1 MSEMKNA
8 VGAGTGRS
16 GDDLCAGNSVR
27 EFKIWADV
35 LNYGKKILKNAGIV
49 EADLDAWYLF
59 EQSFGISRA
68 QYFLCARE
76 NIVGSTAQKMTAQE
90 QTGNSLESKNA
101 LDCVE
106 LWLKEKLSAYENA
119 LKKRVAR
126 IPLQQII
133 GQQEFMGL
141 SFFVNEHVLIPRQ
154 DTETLVELV
163 LQEQKDKD
171 ISILDMCTGS
181 GCIAVSL
188 KKLGGYAHVEGADI
202 SEESLKVAKRNSEEI
217 LENNDV
223 NNDAVSSRTE
233 QIQNCTNLT
242 NNQNKQ
248 NNSAKRKIS
257 EASKLSQAGVT
268 FRHSDMFSN
277 FPETE
282 QFDVIV
288 SNPPYIPSA
297 VIEELEPEVR
307 DHEPRG
313 ALDGT
318 ADGLYFYRILAE
330 ECAKHLTPGGH
341 VYFETGYD
349 QGAAVKELLD
359 IHGFK
364 DTRVIQDLAGKDRV
378 VCGAWQTAGRMRRFY
393 RCLTVWMTC
402 YGITKS

>member
-1 MSEMKNA
+1 MSEMKSA
-8 VGAGTGRS
+8 VGAGTDRS
-16 GDDLCAGNSVR
+16 GDDLCVENSVR

-35 LNYGKKILKNAGIV
+35 LNYGKKILKNAGIA

-59 EQSFGISRA
+59 EQIFGISRA

-76 NIVGSTAQKMTAQE
+76 NIVGSTAQKIAVQE
-90 QTGNSLESKNA
+90 QHGDLLESGNA
-101 LDCVE
+101 LECAE
-106 LWLKEKLSAYENA
+106 LWLKEKLSAYEHA
-119 LKKRVAR
+119 LKKRAAR

-223 NNDAVSSRTE
+223 NNDAVNSRTE

-248 NNSAKRKIS
+248 DNSEERMVS
-257 EASKLSQAGVT
+257 EVRRVSQTGVT
-268 FRHSDMFSN
+268 FRRSDMFSS
-277 FPETE
+277 FRGTE

-341 VYFETGYD
+341 VYFEIGYD

-364 DTRVIQDLAGKDRV
+364 DTRVIQDLTGKDRV
-378 VCGAWQTAGRMRRFY
+378 VCGAWQTAG
-393 RCLTVWMTC
+393 V
-402 YGITKS
+402 

>member
-1 MSEMKNA
+1 MSEMKSA
-8 VGAGTGRS
+8 VGAGMDRS

-76 NIVGSTAQKMTAQE
+76 NIVGSTAQKIAVQE
-90 QTGNSLESKNA
+90 QHGDLLESGNA
-101 LDCVE
+101 LECAE

-119 LKKRVAR
+119 LKKRAAR

-202 SEESLKVAKRNSEEI
+202 SEEALKVAKRNSEEI

-223 NNDAVSSRTE
+223 NNDAVNSRTE

-248 NNSAKRKIS
+248 DNSEERMVS
-257 EASKLSQAGVT
+257 EVRRASQTGVT
-268 FRHSDMFSN
+268 FRHSDMFSS
-277 FPETE
+277 FRETE
-282 QFDVIV
+282 QFNVIV

-341 VYFETGYD
+341 VYFEIGYD

-364 DTRVIQDLAGKDRV
+364 DTRVIQDLKGKDRV
-378 VCGAWQTAGRMRRFY
+378 VCGTWQTTG
-393 RCLTVWMTC
+393 V
-402 YGITKS
+402 

>member
-1 MSEMKNA
+1 MSEMKSA
-8 VGAGTGRS
+8 VGAGTDRS
-16 GDDLCAGNSVR
+16 GDDLCVENSVR

-59 EQSFGISRA
+59 GQIFGISRA

-76 NIVGSTAQKMTAQE
+76 NIAGNTAQKMAAQE

-106 LWLKEKLSAYENA
+106 LWLKEKLSAYENT
-119 LKKRVAR
+119 LEKRASRV
-126 IPLQQII
+126 PLQQIL

-141 SFFVNEHVLIPRQ
+141 TFFVNEHVLIPRQ

-163 LQEQKDKD
+163 LNEQKDKNV
-171 ISILDMCTGS
+171 SILDMCTGS

-188 KKLGGYAHVEGADI
+188 KKLGGYACVEGADI
-202 SEESLKVAKRNSEEI
+202 SEEALKVAKRNSEEI
-217 LENNDV
+217 LENSDV

-248 NNSAKRKIS
+248 DNSEERMVS
-257 EASKLSQAGVT
+257 EVRTVPQTSVT
-268 FRHSDMFSN
+268 FRRSDMFST

-282 QFDVIV
+282 RFNVIV

-341 VYFETGYD
+341 VYFEIGYD

-364 DTRVIQDLAGKDRV
+364 DTRVIQDLTGKDRV
-378 VCGAWQTAGRMRRFY
+378 VCGAWQTAG
-393 RCLTVWMTC
+393 V
-402 YGITKS
+402 

>member
-1 MSEMKNA
+1 MNEMKGA
-8 VGAGTGRS
+8 VGAGTGRP
-16 GDDLCAGNSVR
+16 GDDLCVENSVR

-59 EQSFGISRA
+59 EQIFGISRA

-76 NIVGSTAQKMTAQE
+76 NIVGSTAQKIAVQE
-90 QTGNSLESKNA
+90 QHGDLLESGNA
-101 LDCVE
+101 LECAE
-106 LWLKEKLSAYENA
+106 LWLKEKLSAYEHA
-119 LKKRVAR
+119 LKKRAAR

-223 NNDAVSSRTE
+223 NNDAVNSRTE

-248 NNSAKRKIS
+248 DNSEERMVS
-257 EASKLSQAGVT
+257 EVRRVSQTGVT
-268 FRHSDMFSN
+268 FRRSDMFSS
-277 FPETE
+277 FRGTE

-341 VYFETGYD
+341 VYFEIGYD

-364 DTRVIQDLAGKDRV
+364 DTRVIQDLTGKDRV
-378 VCGAWQTAGRMRRFY
+378 VCGTWQIAG
-393 RCLTVWMTC
+393 V
-402 YGITKS
+402 

>member
-35 LNYGKKILKNAGIV
+35 LNYGKKILKNAGIA

-59 EQSFGISRA
+59 EQIFGISRA

-76 NIVGSTAQKMTAQE
+76 NIAGSTAQKMAVQE

-106 LWLKEKLSAYENA
+106 LWLKEKLSAYENT
-119 LKKRVAR
+119 LKKRASR
-126 IPLQQII
+126 IPLQQIL

-141 SFFVNEHVLIPRQ
+141 TFFVNEHVLIPRQ

-163 LQEQKDKD
+163 LNEQKDKNV
-171 ISILDMCTGS
+171 SILDMCTGS

-188 KKLGGYAHVEGADI
+188 KKLGGYVCVEGADI
-202 SEESLKVAKRNSEEI
+202 SEEALKVAKRNSEEI
-217 LENNDV
+217 LENS
-223 NNDAVSSRTE
+223 DAVSSRTE

-248 NNSAKRKIS
+248 NNSAERKIS

-268 FRHSDMFSN
+268 FRRSDMFSN

-341 VYFETGYD
+341 VYFEIGYD
-349 QGAAVKELLD
+349 QGMAVKELLD
-359 IHGFK
+359 NHGFE

-378 VCGAWQTAGRMRRFY
+378 VCGAWQTAG
-393 RCLTVWMTC
+393 V
-402 YGITKS
+402 

>member
-1 MSEMKNA
+1 MSEMKSA
-8 VGAGTGRS
+8 VGAGMDRS
-16 GDDLCAGNSVR
+16 GDDLCVENSVR

-59 EQSFGISRA
+59 GQIFGISRA

-76 NIVGSTAQKMTAQE
+76 NIAGSTAQKMAAQE
-90 QTGNSLESKNA
+90 QTGNSLESKKA

-106 LWLKEKLSAYENA
+106 LWLKEKLSAYENT
-119 LKKRVAR
+119 LEKRASR
-126 IPLQQII
+126 IPLQQIL

-141 SFFVNEHVLIPRQ
+141 TFFVNEHVLIPRQ

-163 LQEQKDKD
+163 LNEQKDKN

-188 KKLGGYAHVEGADI
+188 KKLGGYACVEGADI
-202 SEESLKVAKRNSEEI
+202 SEEALKVAKRNSEEI
-217 LENNDV
+217 LENSDV

-248 NNSAKRKIS
+248 DNSEERMVS
-257 EASKLSQAGVT
+257 EVRRGSQTGVT
-268 FRHSDMFSN
+268 FRHSDMFSS
-277 FPETE
+277 FRETE
-282 QFDVIV
+282 QFNVIV

-297 VIEELEPEVR
+297 VIEELEPEGR

-341 VYFETGYD
+341 VYFEIGYD
-349 QGAAVKELLD
+349 QGMAVKELLD
-359 IHGFK
+359 NHGFK

-378 VCGAWQTAGRMRRFY
+378 VCGAWQTAG
-393 RCLTVWMTC
+393 V
-402 YGITKS
+402 

>member
-76 NIVGSTAQKMTAQE
+76 NIVGSTAQKMAAQE

-106 LWLKEKLSAYENA
+106 LWLKEKLSAYENT
-119 LKKRVAR
+119 LKKRASR
-126 IPLQQII
+126 IPLQQIL

-141 SFFVNEHVLIPRQ
+141 TFFVNEHVLIPRQ

-163 LQEQKDKD
+163 LNEQKDKNV
-171 ISILDMCTGS
+171 SILDMCTGS

-188 KKLGGYAHVEGADI
+188 KKLGGYASVEGADI
-202 SEESLKVAKRNSEEI
+202 SEEALKVAKRNSEEI
-217 LENNDV
+217 LENSDV

-248 NNSAKRKIS
+248 DNSEERMVS
-257 EASKLSQAGVT
+257 EVRTVPQPGVI
-268 FRHSDMFSN
+268 FRLSDMFSA
-277 FPETE
+277 FSETE
-282 QFDVIV
+282 RFNVIV

-341 VYFETGYD
+341 VYFEIGYD

-364 DTRVIQDLAGKDRV
+364 DTRVIQDLTGKDRV
-378 VCGAWQTAGRMRRFY
+378 VCGTWQTAG
-393 RCLTVWMTC
+393 V
-402 YGITKS
+402 

>member
-1 MSEMKNA
+1 MNEMKGA
-8 VGAGTGRS
+8 VGAGTGRP
-16 GDDLCAGNSVR
+16 GDDLCVENSVR

-59 EQSFGISRA
+59 EQIFGISRA

-76 NIVGSTAQKMTAQE
+76 NIVGSTAQKIAVQE
-90 QTGNSLESKNA
+90 QHGDLLESGNA
-101 LDCVE
+101 LECAE
-106 LWLKEKLSAYENA
+106 LWLKEKLSAYEHA
-119 LKKRVAR
+119 LKKRAAR

-202 SEESLKVAKRNSEEI
+202 SEEALKVAKRNSEEI

-223 NNDAVSSRTE
+223 NNDAVNSRTE

-248 NNSAKRKIS
+248 DNSEERMVS
-257 EASKLSQAGVT
+257 EVRRVSQTGVT
-268 FRHSDMFSN
+268 FRRSDMFSS
-277 FPETE
+277 FRGTE

-341 VYFETGYD
+341 VYFEIGYD

-364 DTRVIQDLAGKDRV
+364 DTRVIQDLTGKDRV
-378 VCGAWQTAGRMRRFY
+378 VCGAWQTAG
-393 RCLTVWMTC
+393 V
-402 YGITKS
+402 

>member
-1 MSEMKNA
+1 MSEMKSA
-8 VGAGTGRS
+8 VGAGTDRS
-16 GDDLCAGNSVR
+16 GDDLCVENSVR

-59 EQSFGISRA
+59 GQIFGISRA

-76 NIVGSTAQKMTAQE
+76 NIAGNTAQKMAAQE

-106 LWLKEKLSAYENA
+106 LWLKEKLSAYENT
-119 LKKRVAR
+119 LEKRASRV
-126 IPLQQII
+126 PLQQIL

-141 SFFVNEHVLIPRQ
+141 TFFVNEHVLIPRQ

-163 LQEQKDKD
+163 LNEQKDKNV
-171 ISILDMCTGS
+171 SILDMCTGS

-188 KKLGGYAHVEGADI
+188 KKLGGYACVEGADI
-202 SEESLKVAKRNSEEI
+202 SEEALKVAKRNSEEI
-217 LENNDV
+217 LENSDV

-248 NNSAKRKIS
+248 DNSEERMVS
-257 EASKLSQAGVT
+257 EVRTVPQTSVT
-268 FRHSDMFSN
+268 FRRSDMFSA

-282 QFDVIV
+282 RFNVIV

-341 VYFETGYD
+341 VYFEIGYD

-364 DTRVIQDLAGKDRV
+364 DTRVIQDLTGKDRV
-378 VCGAWQTAGRMRRFY
+378 VCGAWQTAG
-393 RCLTVWMTC
+393 V
-402 YGITKS
+402 

>member
-119 LKKRVAR
+119 LKKRAAR

-248 NNSAKRKIS
+248 DNSEERMVS
-257 EASKLSQAGVT
+257 EVRRVSQTGVT
-268 FRHSDMFSN
+268 FRRSDMFSS
-277 FPETE
+277 FRGTE

-341 VYFETGYD
+341 VYFEIGYD

-364 DTRVIQDLAGKDRV
+364 DTRVIQDLTGKDRV
-378 VCGAWQTAGRMRRFY
+378 VCGAWQTAG
-393 RCLTVWMTC
+393 V
-402 YGITKS
+402 

>member
-16 GDDLCAGNSVR
+16 GDDLRVGNSVR

-35 LNYGKKILKNAGIV
+35 LNYGKKTLKNAGIV

-59 EQSFGISRA
+59 EQIFGISRA

-76 NIVGSTAQKMTAQE
+76 NIAGSTAQKIAVQE
-90 QTGNSLESKNA
+90 QHGDLLESGNA
-101 LDCVE
+101 LECAE

-119 LKKRVAR
+119 LKKRAAR

-141 SFFVNEHVLIPRQ
+141 TFFVNEHVLIPRQ

-163 LQEQKDKD
+163 LQEQKDTD
-171 ISILDMCTGS
+171 ISLLDMCTGS

-188 KKLGGYAHVEGADI
+188 KKLGGYACVEGADI
-202 SEESLKVAKRNSEEI
+202 SEEALKVAKRNSEEI

-233 QIQNCTNLT
+233 QIQNYMNLT

-268 FRHSDMFSN
+268 FRRSDMFSS
-277 FPETE
+277 FRETE
-282 QFDVIV
+282 QFNVIV

-341 VYFETGYD
+341 VYFEIGYD
-349 QGAAVKELLD
+349 QGMVVKELLD
-359 IHGFK
+359 NHGFK

-378 VCGAWQTAGRMRRFY
+378 VCGAWQTAG
-393 RCLTVWMTC
+393 V
-402 YGITKS
+402 

>member
-16 GDDLCAGNSVR
+16 GDDLRVGNSVR

-35 LNYGKKILKNAGIV
+35 LNYGKKVLKNAGIV
-49 EADLDAWYLF
+49 EAELDAWYLF

-76 NIVGSTAQKMTAQE
+76 NIVGSTAQKIAVQE
-90 QTGNSLESKNA
+90 QHGDLLESGNA
-101 LDCVE
+101 LECAE

-119 LKKRVAR
+119 LKKRAAR

-141 SFFVNEHVLIPRQ
+141 SFFVNENVLIPRQ

-188 KKLGGYAHVEGADI
+188 KKLGGYVHVEGADI
-202 SEESLKVAKRNSEEI
+202 SEEALKVAKRNSEEI

-223 NNDAVSSRTE
+223 NNDAVNSRTE

-248 NNSAKRKIS
+248 DNSEERMVS
-257 EASKLSQAGVT
+257 EVRRVSQTGVT
-268 FRHSDMFSN
+268 FRRSDMFSS
-277 FPETE
+277 FRETE
-282 QFDVIV
+282 QFNVIV

-341 VYFETGYD
+341 VYFEIGYD
-349 QGAAVKELLD
+349 QGMAVKELLD
-359 IHGFK
+359 NHGFK

-378 VCGAWQTAGRMRRFY
+378 VCGAWQTAG
-393 RCLTVWMTC
+393 V
-402 YGITKS
+402 

>member
-1 MSEMKNA
+1 MNEMKGA
-8 VGAGTGRS
+8 VGAGTGRP
-16 GDDLCAGNSVR
+16 GDDLCVENSVR

-59 EQSFGISRA
+59 EQIFGISRA

-119 LKKRVAR
+119 LKKRAAR

-223 NNDAVSSRTE
+223 NNDAVNSRTE

-248 NNSAKRKIS
+248 DNSEERMVS
-257 EASKLSQAGVT
+257 EVRRVSQTGVT
-268 FRHSDMFSN
+268 FRRSDMFSS
-277 FPETE
+277 FRGTE

-341 VYFETGYD
+341 VYFEIGYD

-364 DTRVIQDLAGKDRV
+364 DTRVIQDLTGKDRV
-378 VCGAWQTAGRMRRFY
+378 VCGAWQTAG
-393 RCLTVWMTC
+393 V
-402 YGITKS
+402 

>member
-349 QGAAVKELLD
+349 QGMAVKELLD
-359 IHGFK
+359 NHGFK

-378 VCGAWQTAGRMRRFY
+378 VCGAWQTVG
-393 RCLTVWMTC
+393 V
-402 YGITKS
+402 

>member
-1 MSEMKNA
+1 MSEMKSA
-8 VGAGTGRS
+8 VGAGMDRS
-16 GDDLCAGNSVR
+16 GDDLCAGNSVH

-59 EQSFGISRA
+59 GQSFGISRA

-76 NIVGSTAQKMTAQE
+76 NIAGSTAQKIAVQE
-90 QTGNSLESKNA
+90 QHGDLLESGNA
-101 LDCVE
+101 LECAE

-119 LKKRVAR
+119 LKKRAAR
-126 IPLQQII
+126 IPLQQIL

-223 NNDAVSSRTE
+223 NNDAVNSRTE

-248 NNSAKRKIS
+248 DNSEERMVS
-257 EASKLSQAGVT
+257 EVRRVSQTGVT
-268 FRHSDMFSN
+268 FRRSDMFSA

-282 QFDVIV
+282 RFNVIV
-288 SNPPYIPSA
+288 SNPPYIPST

-341 VYFETGYD
+341 VYFEIGYD

-378 VCGAWQTAGRMRRFY
+378 VCGAWQTAG
-393 RCLTVWMTC
+393 V
-402 YGITKS
+402 

>member
-16 GDDLCAGNSVR
+16 GDDLCVGNSVH

-76 NIVGSTAQKMTAQE
+76 NIVGSTAQKIAVQE
-90 QTGNSLESKNA
+90 QHGDLLESGNA
-101 LDCVE
+101 LECAE
-106 LWLKEKLSAYENA
+106 LWLKEKLSAYEHA
-119 LKKRVAR
+119 LKKRAAR

-223 NNDAVSSRTE
+223 NNDAVNSRTE

-248 NNSAKRKIS
+248 DNSEERMVS
-257 EASKLSQAGVT
+257 EVRRVSQTGVT
-268 FRHSDMFSN
+268 FRRSDMFSS
-277 FPETE
+277 FRGTE

-341 VYFETGYD
+341 VYFEIGYD
-349 QGAAVKELLD
+349 QGMAVKELLD
-359 IHGFK
+359 NHGFK

-378 VCGAWQTAGRMRRFY
+378 VCGAWQTAG
-393 RCLTVWMTC
+393 V
-402 YGITKS
+402 

>member
-1 MSEMKNA
+1 M
-8 VGAGTGRS
+8 
-16 GDDLCAGNSVR
+16 
-27 EFKIWADV
+27 
-35 LNYGKKILKNAGIV
+35 
-49 EADLDAWYLF
+49 
-59 EQSFGISRA
+59 
-68 QYFLCARE
+68 
-76 NIVGSTAQKMTAQE
+76 
-90 QTGNSLESKNA
+90 
-101 LDCVE
+101 
-106 LWLKEKLSAYENA
+106 WLKEKLSAYENT
-119 LKKRVAR
+119 LEKRASR
-126 IPLQQII
+126 IPLQQIL
-133 GQQEFMGL
+133 GQQELMGL
-141 SFFVNEHVLIPRQ
+141 TFFVNEHVLIPRQ

-163 LQEQKDKD
+163 LNEQKDKN

-188 KKLGGYAHVEGADI
+188 KKLGGYACVEGADI
-202 SEESLKVAKRNSEEI
+202 SEEALKVAKRNSEEI
-217 LENNDV
+217 LENSDV

-248 NNSAKRKIS
+248 DNSEERMVS
-257 EASKLSQAGVT
+257 EVRTVPQTGVI
-268 FRHSDMFSN
+268 FRRSDMFSA
-277 FPETE
+277 FPKTE
-282 QFDVIV
+282 RFNVIV

-341 VYFETGYD
+341 VYFEIGYD

-364 DTRVIQDLAGKDRV
+364 DTRVIQDLTGKDRV
-378 VCGAWQTAGRMRRFY
+378 VCGAWQTAG
-393 RCLTVWMTC
+393 V
-402 YGITKS
+402 

>member
-16 GDDLCAGNSVR
+16 GDDLCAGNSVC

-106 LWLKEKLSAYENA
+106 LWLKEKLSAYEHA
-119 LKKRVAR
+119 LKKRAAR

-248 NNSAKRKIS
+248 DNSEERMVS

-341 VYFETGYD
+341 VYFEIGYD
-349 QGAAVKELLD
+349 QGMAVKELLD
-359 IHGFK
+359 NHGFK

-378 VCGAWQTAGRMRRFY
+378 VCGAWQTAG
-393 RCLTVWMTC
+393 V
-402 YGITKS
+402 

>member
-1 MSEMKNA
+1 MA
-8 VGAGTGRS
+8 V
-16 GDDLCAGNSVR
+16 
-27 EFKIWADV
+27 
-35 LNYGKKILKNAGIV
+35 
-49 EADLDAWYLF
+49 
-59 EQSFGISRA
+59 
-68 QYFLCARE
+68 
-76 NIVGSTAQKMTAQE
+76 QE

-106 LWLKEKLSAYENA
+106 LWLKEKLSAYENT
-119 LKKRVAR
+119 LKKRASR
-126 IPLQQII
+126 IPLQQIL

-141 SFFVNEHVLIPRQ
+141 TFFVNEHVLIPRQ

-163 LQEQKDKD
+163 LNEQKDKD
-171 ISILDMCTGS
+171 VSILDMCTGS

-188 KKLGGYAHVEGADI
+188 KKIGGYACVEGADI
-202 SEESLKVAKRNSEEI
+202 SEEALKVAKRNSEEI
-217 LENNDV
+217 LENS
-223 NNDAVSSRTE
+223 DAVSSRTE

-248 NNSAKRKIS
+248 NNSAERKIS

-341 VYFETGYD
+341 VYFEIGYD
-349 QGAAVKELLD
+349 QGMAVKELLD
-359 IHGFK
+359 NHGFK

-378 VCGAWQTAGRMRRFY
+378 VCGAWQTAG
-393 RCLTVWMTC
+393 V
-402 YGITKS
+402 

>member
-1 MSEMKNA
+1 MSEMKSA
-8 VGAGTGRS
+8 VGAGMDRS
-16 GDDLCAGNSVR
+16 GDDLCVENSVR

-35 LNYGKKILKNAGIV
+35 LNYGKKILKDAGIV

-59 EQSFGISRA
+59 GQIFGISRA

-76 NIVGSTAQKMTAQE
+76 NIAGSTAQKIAAQE
-90 QTGNSLESKNA
+90 QTGNSLESKNT

-106 LWLKEKLSAYENA
+106 LWLKEKMSAYENT
-119 LKKRVAR
+119 LEKRASR
-126 IPLQQII
+126 IPLQQIL

-141 SFFVNEHVLIPRQ
+141 TFFVNEHVLIPRQ

-163 LQEQKDKD
+163 LNEQKDKNV
-171 ISILDMCTGS
+171 SILDMCTGS

-188 KKLGGYAHVEGADI
+188 KKLGGYACVEGADI
-202 SEESLKVAKRNSEEI
+202 SEEALKVAKRNSEEI
-217 LENNDV
+217 LENSDV
-223 NNDAVSSRTE
+223 NSSRT
-233 QIQNCTNLT
+233 
-242 NNQNKQ
+242 
-248 NNSAKRKIS
+248 
-257 EASKLSQAGVT
+257 GVI
-268 FRHSDMFSN
+268 FRRSDMFSA

-282 QFDVIV
+282 RFNVIV

-318 ADGLYFYRILAE
+318 ADGLYFCRILAE

-341 VYFETGYD
+341 VYFEIGYD

-364 DTRVIQDLAGKDRV
+364 DTRVIQDLTGKDRV
-378 VCGAWQTAGRMRRFY
+378 VCGTWQIAG
-393 RCLTVWMTC
+393 V
-402 YGITKS
+402 

>member
-16 GDDLCAGNSVR
+16 GDDLCAGNSVC

-76 NIVGSTAQKMTAQE
+76 NIVGSTAQKIAVQE
-90 QTGNSLESKNA
+90 QHGDLLESGNA
-101 LDCVE
+101 LECAE
-106 LWLKEKLSAYENA
+106 LWLKEKLSVYEHA
-119 LKKRVAR
+119 LKKRAAR

-248 NNSAKRKIS
+248 DNSEERMVS

-313 ALDGT
+313 ALD

-341 VYFETGYD
+341 VYFEIGYD
-349 QGAAVKELLD
+349 QGMAVKELLD
-359 IHGFK
+359 NHGFK

-378 VCGAWQTAGRMRRFY
+378 VCGAWQTAG
-393 RCLTVWMTC
+393 V
-402 YGITKS
+402 

>member
-1 MSEMKNA
+1 MSEMKSA
-8 VGAGTGRS
+8 VGAGMDRS

-76 NIVGSTAQKMTAQE
+76 NIVGSTAQKIAVQE
-90 QTGNSLESKNA
+90 QHGDLLESGNA
-101 LDCVE
+101 LDCAE
-106 LWLKEKLSAYENA
+106 LWLKEKLSAYEHA
-119 LKKRVAR
+119 LKKRAAR

-202 SEESLKVAKRNSEEI
+202 SEEALKVAKRNSEEI

-223 NNDAVSSRTE
+223 NNDAVNSRTE

-248 NNSAKRKIS
+248 DNSEERMVS
-257 EASKLSQAGVT
+257 EVRRVSQTGVT
-268 FRHSDMFSN
+268 FRHSDMFSS
-277 FPETE
+277 FRETE
-282 QFDVIV
+282 QFNVIV

-297 VIEELEPEVR
+297 VIKKLEPEVR
-307 DHEPRG
+307 DHEPRR

-341 VYFETGYD
+341 VYFEIGYD
-349 QGAAVKELLD
+349 QGMAVKELLD
-359 IHGFK
+359 NHGFK

-378 VCGAWQTAGRMRRFY
+378 VCGAWQTAG
-393 RCLTVWMTC
+393 V
-402 YGITKS
+402 

>member
-1 MSEMKNA
+1 MSEMKSA
-8 VGAGTGRS
+8 VGAGMDRS

-59 EQSFGISRA
+59 EQIFGISRA

-76 NIVGSTAQKMTAQE
+76 NIVGSTAQKIAVQE
-90 QTGNSLESKNA
+90 QHGDLLESGNA
-101 LDCVE
+101 LECAE
-106 LWLKEKLSAYENA
+106 LWLKEKLSAYEHA
-119 LKKRVAR
+119 LKKRAAR

-223 NNDAVSSRTE
+223 NNDAVNSRTE

-248 NNSAKRKIS
+248 DNSEERMVS
-257 EASKLSQAGVT
+257 EVRRASQTGVT
-268 FRHSDMFSN
+268 FRHSDMFSS
-277 FPETE
+277 FRETE
-282 QFDVIV
+282 QFNVIV

-341 VYFETGYD
+341 VYFEIGYD

-364 DTRVIQDLAGKDRV
+364 DTRVIQDLTGKDRV
-378 VCGAWQTAGRMRRFY
+378 VCGAWQTAG
-393 RCLTVWMTC
+393 V
-402 YGITKS
+402 

>member
-1 MSEMKNA
+1 MSEMKSA
-8 VGAGTGRS
+8 VGAGTDRS
-16 GDDLCAGNSVR
+16 GDDLCVENSVR

-59 EQSFGISRA
+59 GQIFGISRA

-76 NIVGSTAQKMTAQE
+76 NIAGSTAQKMTAQE

-106 LWLKEKLSAYENA
+106 LWLKEKLSAYENT
-119 LKKRVAR
+119 LEKRASR
-126 IPLQQII
+126 IPLQQIL

-141 SFFVNEHVLIPRQ
+141 TFFVNEHVLIPRQ

-163 LQEQKDKD
+163 LHEQKDKD

-188 KKLGGYAHVEGADI
+188 KKLGGYVHVEGADI
-202 SEESLKVAKRNSEEI
+202 SEEALKVAKRNSEEI
-217 LENNDV
+217 LENSDV
-223 NNDAVSSRTE
+223 SSDAVSSRTE

-248 NNSAKRKIS
+248 DNSEDRVVS
-257 EASKLSQAGVT
+257 EVRTVPQTGVT
-268 FRHSDMFSN
+268 FRRSDMFSA

-282 QFDVIV
+282 RFNVIV

-341 VYFETGYD
+341 VYFEIGYD

-364 DTRVIQDLAGKDRV
+364 DTRVIQDLTGKDRV
-378 VCGAWQTAGRMRRFY
+378 VCGTWQTAG
-393 RCLTVWMTC
+393 V
-402 YGITKS
+402 

>member
-1 MSEMKNA
+1 MSEMKSA

-16 GDDLCAGNSVR
+16 GDDLCVGNSVR

-35 LNYGKKILKNAGIV
+35 LNYGKKILKNAGIA
-49 EADLDAWYLF
+49 EADLDSWYLF

-76 NIVGSTAQKMTAQE
+76 NIVGSTAQKIAVQE
-90 QTGNSLESKNA
+90 QHGDLLESGNA
-101 LDCVE
+101 LECAE

-119 LKKRVAR
+119 LKKRAAR

-202 SEESLKVAKRNSEEI
+202 SEEALKVAKRNSEEI

-223 NNDAVSSRTE
+223 NNDAVNSRTE

-248 NNSAKRKIS
+248 DNSEERMVS
-257 EASKLSQAGVT
+257 EVRRASQTGVT
-268 FRHSDMFSN
+268 FRHSDMFSS
-277 FPETE
+277 FRETE
-282 QFDVIV
+282 QFNVIV

-341 VYFETGYD
+341 VYFEIGYD

-364 DTRVIQDLAGKDRV
+364 DTRVIQDLTGKDRV
-378 VCGAWQTAGRMRRFY
+378 VCGTWQTAG
-393 RCLTVWMTC
+393 V
-402 YGITKS
+402 

>member
-1 MSEMKNA
+1 MSEMKSA

-16 GDDLCAGNSVR
+16 GDDLCVGNSVR

-35 LNYGKKILKNAGIV
+35 LNYGKKILKNAGIA
-49 EADLDAWYLF
+49 EADLDSWYLF

-76 NIVGSTAQKMTAQE
+76 NIVGSTAQKIAVQE
-90 QTGNSLESKNA
+90 QHGDLLESGNA
-101 LDCVE
+101 LECAE

-119 LKKRVAR
+119 LKKRAAR

-202 SEESLKVAKRNSEEI
+202 SEEALKVAKRNSEEI

-223 NNDAVSSRTE
+223 NNDAVNSRTE

-248 NNSAKRKIS
+248 DNSEDRMVS
-257 EASKLSQAGVT
+257 EVRTVPQTGVI
-268 FRHSDMFSN
+268 FRRSDMFSA

-282 QFDVIV
+282 RFNVIV

-341 VYFETGYD
+341 VYFEIGYD
-349 QGAAVKELLD
+349 QGMAVKELLD
-359 IHGFK
+359 NHGFK
-364 DTRVIQDLAGKDRV
+364 DTRVIQDLTGKDRV
-378 VCGAWQTAGRMRRFY
+378 VCGTWQTTG
-393 RCLTVWMTC
+393 V
-402 YGITKS
+402 

>member
-16 GDDLCAGNSVR
+16 GDDLCVGNSVH

-76 NIVGSTAQKMTAQE
+76 NIVGSTAQKIAVQE
-90 QTGNSLESKNA
+90 QHGDLLESGNA
-101 LDCVE
+101 LDCAE
-106 LWLKEKLSAYENA
+106 LWLKEKLSAYEHA
-119 LKKRVAR
+119 LKKRAAR

-248 NNSAKRKIS
+248 DNSEERMVS

-341 VYFETGYD
+341 VYFEIGYD

-378 VCGAWQTAGRMRRFY
+378 VCGAWQTAG
-393 RCLTVWMTC
+393 V
-402 YGITKS
+402 

>member
-1 MSEMKNA
+1 MNEMKGA
-8 VGAGTGRS
+8 VGAGTGRP
-16 GDDLCAGNSVR
+16 GDDLCVENSVR

-59 EQSFGISRA
+59 EQIFGISRA

-76 NIVGSTAQKMTAQE
+76 NIAGSTAQKMAAQE

-106 LWLKEKLSAYENA
+106 LWLKEKLSAYEHA
-119 LKKRVAR
+119 LKKRAAR

-223 NNDAVSSRTE
+223 NNDAVNSRTE

-248 NNSAKRKIS
+248 DNSEERMVS
-257 EASKLSQAGVT
+257 EVRRVSQTGVT
-268 FRHSDMFSN
+268 FRRSDMFSS
-277 FPETE
+277 FRGTE

-341 VYFETGYD
+341 VYFEIGYD

-364 DTRVIQDLAGKDRV
+364 DTRVIQDLTGKDRV
-378 VCGAWQTAGRMRRFY
+378 VCGAWQTAG
-393 RCLTVWMTC
+393 V
-402 YGITKS
+402 

>member
-1 MSEMKNA
+1 MSEMKSA
-8 VGAGTGRS
+8 VGAGMDRS

-35 LNYGKKILKNAGIV
+35 LNYGKKILKNAGLV

-76 NIVGSTAQKMTAQE
+76 NIVGSTAQKIAVQE
-90 QTGNSLESKNA
+90 QHGDLLESGNA
-101 LDCVE
+101 LECAE

-119 LKKRVAR
+119 LKKRAAR

-248 NNSAKRKIS
+248 DNSEERMVS

-341 VYFETGYD
+341 VYFEIGYD
-349 QGAAVKELLD
+349 QGMAVKELLD
-359 IHGFK
+359 NHGFK

-378 VCGAWQTAGRMRRFY
+378 VCGAWQTAG
-393 RCLTVWMTC
+393 V
-402 YGITKS
+402 

>member
-16 GDDLCAGNSVR
+16 GDDLCAENSVR

-35 LNYGKKILKNAGIV
+35 LNYGKKILKNAGIA
-49 EADLDAWYLF
+49 EADLDSWYLF
-59 EQSFGISRA
+59 EEIFGISRA

-378 VCGAWQTAGRMRRFY
+378 VCGAWQTAG
-393 RCLTVWMTC
+393 V
-402 YGITKS
+402 

>member
-1 MSEMKNA
+1 MSEMKSA
-8 VGAGTGRS
+8 VGAGTDRS
-16 GDDLCAGNSVR
+16 GDDLCVENSVR

-35 LNYGKKILKNAGIV
+35 LNYGKKILKNAGIA

-59 EQSFGISRA
+59 EQIFGISRA

-76 NIVGSTAQKMTAQE
+76 NIAGSTAQKMAVQE

-106 LWLKEKLSAYENA
+106 LWLKEKLSAYENT
-119 LKKRVAR
+119 LKKRASR
-126 IPLQQII
+126 IPLQQIL

-141 SFFVNEHVLIPRQ
+141 TFFVNEHVLIPRQ

-163 LQEQKDKD
+163 LNEQKDKNV
-171 ISILDMCTGS
+171 SILDMCTGS

-188 KKLGGYAHVEGADI
+188 KKLGGYVCVEGADI
-202 SEESLKVAKRNSEEI
+202 SEEALKVAKRNSEEI
-217 LENNDV
+217 LENSDV
-223 NNDAVSSRTE
+223 NNDVVSSRTE

-248 NNSAKRKIS
+248 DNSEERMVS
-257 EASKLSQAGVT
+257 EVRTVPQTGVT
-268 FRHSDMFSN
+268 FRRSDMFSA

-282 QFDVIV
+282 RFNVIV

-341 VYFETGYD
+341 VYFEIGYD
-349 QGAAVKELLD
+349 QGMAVKELLD
-359 IHGFK
+359 NHGFE

-378 VCGAWQTAGRMRRFY
+378 VCGAWQTAG
-393 RCLTVWMTC
+393 V
-402 YGITKS
+402 

>member
-1 MSEMKNA
+1 MSEMKSA
-8 VGAGTGRS
+8 VGAGMDRS
-16 GDDLCAGNSVR
+16 GDDLCVENSVR

-59 EQSFGISRA
+59 GQIFGISRA

-76 NIVGSTAQKMTAQE
+76 NIVGSTAQKMAAQE

-106 LWLKEKLSAYENA
+106 LWLKEKLSAYENT
-119 LKKRVAR
+119 LEKRASR
-126 IPLQQII
+126 IPLQQIL

-141 SFFVNEHVLIPRQ
+141 TFFVNEHVLIPRQ

-163 LQEQKDKD
+163 LNEQKDKNV
-171 ISILDMCTGS
+171 SILDMCTGS

-188 KKLGGYAHVEGADI
+188 KKLGGYACVEGADI
-202 SEESLKVAKRNSEEI
+202 SEEALKVAKRNSEEI
-217 LENNDV
+217 LENS
-223 NNDAVSSRTE
+223 DAVSSRTE

-248 NNSAKRKIS
+248 DNSEDRMVS
-257 EASKLSQAGVT
+257 EVRTVPQTGVT
-268 FRHSDMFSN
+268 FRRSDMFSA

-282 QFDVIV
+282 RFNVIV

-378 VCGAWQTAGRMRRFY
+378 VCGAWQTAG
-393 RCLTVWMTC
+393 V
-402 YGITKS
+402 

>member
-1 MSEMKNA
+1 MSEMKSA
-8 VGAGTGRS
+8 VGAGTDRS
-16 GDDLCAGNSVR
+16 GDDLCVENSVR

-59 EQSFGISRA
+59 GQIFGISRA

-76 NIVGSTAQKMTAQE
+76 NIAGNTAQKMAAQE

-106 LWLKEKLSAYENA
+106 LWLKEKLSAYENT
-119 LKKRVAR
+119 LEKRASRV
-126 IPLQQII
+126 PLQQIL

-141 SFFVNEHVLIPRQ
+141 TFFVNEHVLIPRQ

-163 LQEQKDKD
+163 LNEQKDKNV
-171 ISILDMCTGS
+171 SILDMCTGS

-188 KKLGGYAHVEGADI
+188 KKLGGYACVEGADI
-202 SEESLKVAKRNSEEI
+202 SEEALKVAKRNSEEI

-233 QIQNCTNLT
+233 QIQNCMNLT

-248 NNSAKRKIS
+248 DNSEERMVS
-257 EASKLSQAGVT
+257 EARRVPQTGVT
-268 FRHSDMFSN
+268 FRHSDMFSA
-277 FPETE
+277 FSEIE
-282 QFDVIV
+282 QFNVIV

-341 VYFETGYD
+341 VYFEIGYD

-364 DTRVIQDLAGKDRV
+364 DTRVIQDLTGKDRV
-378 VCGAWQTAGRMRRFY
+378 VCGTWQTAG
-393 RCLTVWMTC
+393 V
-402 YGITKS
+402 

>member
-1 MSEMKNA
+1 MSEMKSA
-8 VGAGTGRS
+8 VGAGTDRS
-16 GDDLCAGNSVR
+16 GDDLCVENSVR

-59 EQSFGISRA
+59 GQIFGISRA

-76 NIVGSTAQKMTAQE
+76 NIAGSTAQKMAAQE
-90 QTGNSLESKNA
+90 QTGNSLESKKA

-106 LWLKEKLSAYENA
+106 LWLKEKLSAYENT
-119 LKKRVAR
+119 LEKRASR
-126 IPLQQII
+126 IPLQQIL

-141 SFFVNEHVLIPRQ
+141 TFFVNEHVLIPRQ

-163 LQEQKDKD
+163 LNEQKDKNV
-171 ISILDMCTGS
+171 SILDMCTGS

-188 KKLGGYAHVEGADI
+188 KKLGGYACVEGADI
-202 SEESLKVAKRNSEEI
+202 SEEALKVAKRNSEEI
-217 LENNDV
+217 LENSDV

-248 NNSAKRKIS
+248 DNSEERMVS

-341 VYFETGYD
+341 VYFEIGYD

-364 DTRVIQDLAGKDRV
+364 DTRVIQDLTGKDRV
-378 VCGAWQTAGRMRRFY
+378 VCGTWQTAG
-393 RCLTVWMTC
+393 V
-402 YGITKS
+402 

>member
-35 LNYGKKILKNAGIV
+35 LNYGKKILKNAGIA

-59 EQSFGISRA
+59 EQIFGISRA

-76 NIVGSTAQKMTAQE
+76 NIAGSTAQKIAVQE
-90 QTGNSLESKNA
+90 QHGDLLESGNA
-101 LDCVE
+101 LECAE
-106 LWLKEKLSAYENA
+106 LWLEEKLSAYENA
-119 LKKRVAR
+119 LKKRAAR

-141 SFFVNEHVLIPRQ
+141 TFFVNEHVLIPRQ

-202 SEESLKVAKRNSEEI
+202 SEEALKVAKRNSEEI

-233 QIQNCTNLT
+233 QIQNCMNLT

-248 NNSAKRKIS
+248 NNSAERKAS
-257 EASKLSQAGVT
+257 EANKLSQAGVT
-268 FRHSDMFSN
+268 FRHSDMFSA
-277 FPETE
+277 FSEIE
-282 QFDVIV
+282 QFNVIV

-341 VYFETGYD
+341 VYFEIGYD
-349 QGAAVKELLD
+349 QGMAVKELLD
-359 IHGFK
+359 NHGFK
-364 DTRVIQDLAGKDRV
+364 DTRVIQDLTGKDRV
-378 VCGAWQTAGRMRRFY
+378 VCGTWQTTG
-393 RCLTVWMTC
+393 V
-402 YGITKS
+402 

>member
-16 GDDLCAGNSVR
+16 GDDPCAGNSVR

-59 EQSFGISRA
+59 GQIFGISRA
-68 QYFLCARE
+68 QYFLFARE
-76 NIVGSTAQKMTAQE
+76 NIAGSTAQKMAAQE

-106 LWLKEKLSAYENA
+106 LWLKEKLSAYENT
-119 LKKRVAR
+119 LEKRASR
-126 IPLQQII
+126 IPLQQIL

-141 SFFVNEHVLIPRQ
+141 TFFVNEHVLIPRQ

-163 LQEQKDKD
+163 LNEQKDKNV
-171 ISILDMCTGS
+171 SILDMCTGS

-188 KKLGGYAHVEGADI
+188 KKLGGYACVEGADI
-202 SEESLKVAKRNSEEI
+202 SEEALKVAKRNSEEI
-217 LENNDV
+217 LENSDV
-223 NNDAVSSRTE
+223 NSDAVSSRTE

-248 NNSAKRKIS
+248 DNSEDRMVS
-257 EASKLSQAGVT
+257 EVRTVPQTGVT
-268 FRHSDMFSN
+268 FRCSDMFSA

-282 QFDVIV
+282 QFNVIV

-341 VYFETGYD
+341 VYFEIGYD

-364 DTRVIQDLAGKDRV
+364 DTRVIQDLTGKDRV
-378 VCGAWQTAGRMRRFY
+378 VCGTWQTAG
-393 RCLTVWMTC
+393 V
-402 YGITKS
+402 

>member
-1 MSEMKNA
+1 MSEMKSA
-8 VGAGTGRS
+8 VWAGMDRS
-16 GDDLCAGNSVR
+16 GDDLCVENSVR

-59 EQSFGISRA
+59 GQIFGISRA

-76 NIVGSTAQKMTAQE
+76 NIAGSTAQKMAAQE

-106 LWLKEKLSAYENA
+106 LWLKEKLSAYENT
-119 LKKRVAR
+119 LEKRASR
-126 IPLQQII
+126 IPLQQIL

-141 SFFVNEHVLIPRQ
+141 TFFVNEHVLIPRQ

-163 LQEQKDKD
+163 LNEQKDKN

-188 KKLGGYAHVEGADI
+188 KKLGGYACVEGADI
-202 SEESLKVAKRNSEEI
+202 SEEALKVAKRNSEEI
-217 LENNDV
+217 LENSDV

-248 NNSAKRKIS
+248 NNSEERMVS
-257 EASKLSQAGVT
+257 EVRRGSQTGVT
-268 FRHSDMFSN
+268 FRHSDMFSS
-277 FPETE
+277 FRETE
-282 QFDVIV
+282 QFNVIV
-288 SNPPYIPSA
+288 SNPPYVPSA

-341 VYFETGYD
+341 VYFEIGYD
-349 QGAAVKELLD
+349 QGMAVKELLD
-359 IHGFK
+359 NHGFK
-364 DTRVIQDLAGKDRV
+364 DTRVIQDLTGKDRV
-378 VCGAWQTAGRMRRFY
+378 VCGTWQTTG
-393 RCLTVWMTC
+393 V
-402 YGITKS
+402 